1 MKLLERE
8 GKLIDA
14 LREAI
19 ELQNGIHEI
28 SDWLTDAETHLSL
41 SHTVCRLPDSLRKQL
56 TDHTV
61 FNVCFFIKFYLTLFK
76 LFRIF

>member
-28 SDWLTDAETHLSL
+28 SDWITDTEAHLSL
-41 SHTVCRLPDSLRKQL
+41 SHKIFRLPDALYKQL
-56 TDHTV
+56 ADHEI
-61 FNVCFFIKFYLTLFK
+61 FNV
-76 LFRIF
+76 IFVFLKNIF